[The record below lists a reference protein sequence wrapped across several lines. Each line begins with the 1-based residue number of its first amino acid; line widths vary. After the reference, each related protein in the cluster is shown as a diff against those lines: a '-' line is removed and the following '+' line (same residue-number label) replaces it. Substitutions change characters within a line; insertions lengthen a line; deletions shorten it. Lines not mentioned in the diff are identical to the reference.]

1 MIKLNDTAPNFVAH
15 TTQGL
20 IDFYKFIDNSWA
32 ILFSHPKAFTPVC
45 TTELGTLQK
54 LIPAFKDRNV
64 KVIGLSVDSP
74 DNHSVWLND
83 IKETQGYLP
92 EYPLI
97 TDTDKTVSK
106 LYDMI
111 HENASDTMTVRTVF
125 IIGPDKKIKLKMDYP
140 ASAGRNFNE
149 ILRVVDSLQLTHSHK
164 VATPANWI
172 KGEDVIIS
180 TAINDEEAKKLFPQ
194 GWTTHKSYL
203 RTLKDPTQGTNA

>member
-1 MIKLNDTAPNFVAH
+1 MVKINDTAPNFVAH

-54 LIPAFKDRNV
+54 LLLAFKDRNV

-74 DNHSVWLND
+74 DNHNVWLND

-97 TDTDKTVSK
+97 TDTDKSVSK
-106 LYDMI
+106 VYDMI

-140 ASAGRNFNE
+140 ASVGRNFHE

-164 VATPANWI
+164 LATPANWVQ
-172 KGEDVIIS
+172 GEDVIIS
-180 TAINDEEAKKLFPQ
+180 SAINDEEAKKLFPQ
-194 GWTTHKSYL
+194 GWTTHKPYL
-203 RTLKDPTQGTNA
+203 RTLKDPTQGKNA

>member
-1 MIKLNDTAPNFVAH
+1 MVKINDTAPNFVAH
-15 TTQGL
+15 TSQGL
-20 IDFYKFIDNSWA
+20 VDFYSYIDNSWA

-54 LIPAFKDRNV
+54 LLPAFKDRNV

-74 DNHSVWLND
+74 DNHNVWLND

-97 TDTDKTVSK
+97 TDTDKSISK

-140 ASAGRNFNE
+140 ASAGRNFDE
-149 ILRVVDSLQLTHSHK
+149 ILRVVDSLQLTANYK
-164 VATPANWI
+164 VSTPANWI
-172 KGEDVIIS
+172 QGEDVIIGS
-180 TAINDEEAKKLFPQ
+180 AINDEEAKKLFPQ
-194 GWTTHKSYL
+194 GWTAHKPYL
-203 RTLKDPTQGTNA
+203 RTLKDPTQGDNA

>member
-1 MIKLNDTAPNFVAH
+1 MVKINDTAPNFVAH
-15 TTQGL
+15 TSQGL
-20 IDFYKFIDNSWA
+20 VDFYSYIDNSWA

-54 LIPAFKDRNV
+54 LLPAFKDRNV

-74 DNHSVWLND
+74 DNHNVWLND

-97 TDTDKTVSK
+97 TDTDKAISK

-140 ASAGRNFNE
+140 ASAGRNFDE
-149 ILRVVDSLQLTHSHK
+149 ILRVVDSLQLTANYK
-164 VATPANWI
+164 VSTPANWI
-172 KGEDVIIS
+172 QGEDVIIGS
-180 TAINDEEAKKLFPQ
+180 AINDEEAKKLFPQ
-194 GWTTHKSYL
+194 GWTAHKPYL
-203 RTLKDPTQGTNA
+203 RTLKDPTQGDNA

>member
-20 IDFYKFIDNSWA
+20 IDFYKFIDKSWV

-54 LIPAFKDRNV
+54 LLPAFKDRNV

-74 DNHSVWLND
+74 DNHNQWLND

-97 TDTDKTVSK
+97 TDADKTVSK

-125 IIGPDKKIKLKMDYP
+125 IIGPDKKVKLKMDYP
-140 ASAGRNFNE
+140 ASAGRNFDE
-149 ILRVVDSLQLTHSHK
+149 ILRVVDSLQLTYIHK
-164 VATPANWI
+164 VATPANWN
-172 KGEDVIIS
+172 KGQDVIIS
-180 TAINDEEAKKLFPQ
+180 ANISDEEAKKLFPQ

-203 RTLKDPTQGTNA
+203 RTLKDPTKETNA

>member
-1 MIKLNDTAPNFVAH
+1 MVKINDTAPNFVAH

-20 IDFYKFIDNSWA
+20 IDFYSYTDNSWA

-54 LIPAFKDRNV
+54 LLPSFKDRNV

-74 DNHSVWLND
+74 DNHNVWLND

-97 TDTDKTVSK
+97 TDTDKTVAK

-140 ASAGRNFNE
+140 ASAGRNFDE
-149 ILRVVDSLQLTHSHK
+149 ILRVVDSLQLTHNYK
-164 VATPANWI
+164 VATPANW
-172 KGEDVIIS
+172 KLGEDVIIS
-180 TAINDEEAKKLFPQ
+180 ATINDEDAKKLFPQ
-194 GWTTHKSYL
+194 GWTTHKPYL
-203 RTLKDPTQGTNA
+203 RTLKDPTQGSNV

>member
-1 MIKLNDTAPNFVAH
+1 MVKINDTAPNFVAH
-15 TTQGL
+15 TSQGL
-20 IDFYKFIDNSWA
+20 VDFYSYIDNSWV

-54 LIPAFKDRNV
+54 LLPAFKDRNV
-64 KVIGLSVDSP
+64 KVIGLSVDSL
-74 DNHSVWLND
+74 DNHNVWLND

-97 TDTDKTVSK
+97 TDTDKSISK

-149 ILRVVDSLQLTHSHK
+149 ILRVALSIREKLQVPLGWWSS
-164 VATPANWI
+164 
-172 KGEDVIIS
+172 GLR
-180 TAINDEEAKKLFPQ
+180 AKL
-194 GWTTHKSYL
+194 
-203 RTLKDPTQGTNA
+203 

>member
-15 TTQGL
+15 TSQGL
-20 IDFYKFIDNSWA
+20 VDFYSYIDNSWA

-54 LIPAFKDRNV
+54 LLPAFKDRNV

-74 DNHSVWLND
+74 DNHNVWLND

-97 TDTDKTVSK
+97 TDTDKAISK

-140 ASAGRNFNE
+140 ASAGRNFDE
-149 ILRVVDSLQLTHSHK
+149 ILRVVDSLQLTANYK
-164 VATPANWI
+164 VSTPANWI
-172 KGEDVIIS
+172 QGEDVIIGS
-180 TAINDEEAKKLFPQ
+180 AINDEEAKKLFPQ
-194 GWTTHKSYL
+194 GWTAHKPYL
-203 RTLKDPTQGTNA
+203 RTLKDPTQGDNA

>member
-1 MIKLNDTAPNFVAH
+1 MVKINDTAPNFVAH
-15 TTQGL
+15 TSQGL
-20 IDFYKFIDNSWA
+20 VDFYSYIDNSWA

-54 LIPAFKDRNV
+54 LLPSFKDRNV

-74 DNHSVWLND
+74 DNHNVWLND

-97 TDTDKTVSK
+97 TDTDKAISK

-140 ASAGRNFNE
+140 ASAGRNFDE
-149 ILRVVDSLQLTHSHK
+149 ILRVVDSLQLTANYK
-164 VATPANWI
+164 VSTPANWV
-172 KGEDVIIS
+172 KGEDVIIGS
-180 TAINDEEAKKLFPQ
+180 AINDEEAKKLFPK
-194 GWTTHKSYL
+194 GWTTHKPYL
-203 RTLKDPTQGTNA
+203 RTLKDPTKGNNA

>member
-1 MIKLNDTAPNFVAH
+1 MVKINDTAPNFVAH

-20 IDFYKFIDNSWA
+20 VDFYKFIDNSWT

-54 LIPAFKDRNV
+54 LLPDFKNRNV
-64 KVIGLSVDSP
+64 KVIGLSVDNP
-74 DNHSVWLND
+74 DNHNVWLND
-83 IKETQGYLP
+83 IEETQGFLP

-149 ILRVVDSLQLTHSHK
+149 ILRVVDSLQLTANYK
-164 VATPANWI
+164 VSTPANWVQ
-172 KGEDVIIS
+172 GEDVIIGS
-180 TAINDEEAKKLFPQ
+180 SINDEEAKKLFPN
-194 GWTTHKSYL
+194 GWTTHKPYL
-203 RTLKDPTQGTNA
+203 RTLKDPTKRNNV

>member
-1 MIKLNDTAPNFVAH
+1 MVKINDTAPNFVAH

-54 LIPAFKDRNV
+54 LLLAFKDRNV

-74 DNHSVWLND
+74 DNHNIWLND

-97 TDTDKTVSK
+97 TDTDKSVSK
-106 LYDMI
+106 VYDMI

-140 ASAGRNFNE
+140 ASVGRNFHE

-164 VATPANWI
+164 LATPANWVQ
-172 KGEDVIIS
+172 GEDVIIS
-180 TAINDEEAKKLFPQ
+180 SAINDEEAKKLFPQ
-194 GWTTHKSYL
+194 GWTTHKPYL
-203 RTLKDPTQGTNA
+203 RTLKDPTQGKNA

>member
-1 MIKLNDTAPNFVAH
+1 MVKINDTAPNFVAH

-20 IDFYKFIDNSWA
+20 IDFYSYTDNSWA

-54 LIPAFKDRNV
+54 LLPAFKDRNV

-74 DNHSVWLND
+74 DNHNVWLND

-97 TDTDKTVSK
+97 TDTDKTVAK

-140 ASAGRNFNE
+140 ASAGRNFDE
-149 ILRVVDSLQLTHSHK
+149 ILRVVDSLQLTHNHK
-164 VATPANWI
+164 VATPANW
-172 KGEDVIIS
+172 KLGEDVIIS
-180 TAINDEEAKKLFPQ
+180 AAISDEDAKKLFPQ
-194 GWTTHKSYL
+194 GWTTHKPYL
-203 RTLKDPTQGTNA
+203 RTLKDPTQGSNV

>member
-1 MIKLNDTAPNFVAH
+1 MVKINDTAPNFVAH
-15 TTQGL
+15 TSQGL
-20 IDFYKFIDNSWA
+20 VDFYSYIDNSWA

-54 LIPAFKDRNV
+54 LLPAFKDRNV

-74 DNHSVWLND
+74 DNHNVWLND

-97 TDTDKTVSK
+97 TDTDKAISK

-140 ASAGRNFNE
+140 ASAGRNFDE
-149 ILRVVDSLQLTHSHK
+149 ILRVVDSLQLTANYK
-164 VATPANWI
+164 VSTPANWVQ
-172 KGEDVIIS
+172 GEDVIIGS
-180 TAINDEEAKKLFPQ
+180 AINDEEAKKLFPK
-194 GWTTHKSYL
+194 GWITHKPYL
-203 RTLKDPTQGTNA
+203 RTLKDPTQGKND

>member
-1 MIKLNDTAPNFVAH
+1 MVKINDTAPNFVAH
-15 TTQGL
+15 TSQGL
-20 IDFYKFIDNSWA
+20 VDFYSYIDNSWA

-54 LIPAFKDRNV
+54 LLPAFKDRNV

-74 DNHSVWLND
+74 DNHNVWLND

-97 TDTDKTVSK
+97 TDTDKIISK

-140 ASAGRNFNE
+140 ASAGRNFDE
-149 ILRVVDSLQLTHSHK
+149 ILRVVDSLQLTANYK
-164 VATPANWI
+164 VATPANWVQ
-172 KGEDVIIS
+172 GEDVIIS
-180 TAINDEEAKKLFPQ
+180 AAINDEEAKKLFPQ
-194 GWTTHKSYL
+194 GWTTHKPYL
-203 RTLKDPTQGTNA
+203 RTLKDPTQETNA